1 VVRAPKVTIAIPTY
15 RRLDLLRECVASALA
30 QTVGEIEVLVSDNGN
45 DGEVAEVVAL
55 FGDARVMYAP
65 LAQNIGMAANMT
77 RCLYLGT
84 APYVKVL
91 QDDDVLMPDSIE
103 HTLSRFERDRALTIV
118 HSAHRVIDASGGLI
132 DPLENWSRATGD
144 WEMDGETF
152 IRRSL
157 SSGIFFHVSTA
168 LIRRDALQ
176 DDSFEDVGGYNDHA
190 LWLRMAARG
199 ARFAYVHRPLTAVR
213 LHASSE
219 SARQGLHVVGDAGD
233 AVNTQ
238 TLEQWRQ
245 LQDVRR
251 AFLLHEGYALADRS
265 ALWRAARR
273 DARRG
278 LARVVLKDFL
288 AHRSLRR
295 ARAQLE
301 QAREIDA
308 GVSVWSLVAFATVE
322 AAARMRKVVRMFGER
337 LGRM

>member
-1 VVRAPKVTIAIPTY
+1 MRAPKVTIAIPTY

-30 QTVGEIEVLVSDNGN
+30 QTVGEIEVFVSDNGN
-45 DGEVAEVVAL
+45 DGEVAEVVAS

-103 HTLSRFERDRALTIV
+103 HTLSRFERALTIV

-132 DPLENWSRATGD
+132 EPFVNWSLATGD

-152 IRRSL
+152 IWRSL
-157 SSGIFFHVSTA
+157 SSGVFFHVSTA
-168 LIRRDALQ
+168 LIRRDALR

-199 ARFAYVHRPLTAVR
+199 ARFAYVHRPLAAVR
-213 LHASSE
+213 EHALSE

-233 AVNTQ
+233 AVNTR
-238 TLEQWRQ
+238 TLEQTRQ
-245 LQDVRR
+245 MQDVRR

-273 DARRG
+273 DARSR
-278 LARVVLKDFL
+278 LARVVLKDL
-288 AHRSLRR
+288 RAHRSLRR

-301 QAREIDA
+301 EAREIDA
-308 GVSVWSLVAFATVE
+308 GVSVWSLVAFATAK

-337 LGRM
+337 LGRT